1 MKLHQSKTK
10 YSIISS
16 CQKLGNS
23 LSQSLNL
30 TFDGEPITQVKSERV
45 LGVYIDNHLTWSTHI
60 EKLHQKLLK
69 RIAVLARVRKYVPKH
84 YRLMLYNASIKPL
97 FEYCCSVWSNCSQG
111 NIDDLFKLQKRCA
124 RLILDSHST
133 SRSFENFQE
142 LKWLPIDQVFVI
154 KKRCLLGKII
164 NGQAPEYL
172 TTKLATFRFQHQ
184 YILRTKI
191 EYRLPKPKTNALK
204 RTFFYS
210 TLKNWNTRV
219 KRRIVHL
226 K

>member
-16 CQKLGNS
+16 CQKVANS
-23 LSQSLNL
+23 SNQSLNL
-30 TFDGEPITQVKSERV
+30 TFDGESINQVISERV

-97 FEYCCSVWSNCSQG
+97 FEYCCSVCSNCSQG

-142 LKWLPIDQVFVI
+142 LEWLPIDQVFAI
-154 KKRCLLGKII
+154 KNFVSC
-164 NGQAPEYL
+164 E
-172 TTKLATFRFQHQ
+172 KL
-184 YILRTKI
+184 
-191 EYRLPKPKTNALK
+191 
-204 RTFFYS
+204 S
-210 TLKNWNTRV
+210 MV
-219 KRRIVHL
+219 KLQSI
-226 K
+226 